1 MARKF
6 GVINKMSEKFED
18 YSYIING
25 VGGIGKTTLVY
36 EIGKIITGS
45 NEGTFIITCGGENKP
60 KHIPGAFGDV
70 APDFKTFCA
79 IVKELCDNKAEYPD
93 TRFIAIDSL
102 DEYARLTENFVVA
115 EWNAQ
120 CDINERVKSISQA
133 YKGYQKGESRA
144 CDLMIQQVIKLQE
157 AGYSILEIG
166 HTKTKMKEDVITK
179 VQFEQLT
186 CNLDNKYYNALKDKV
201 NLVAMCYWEN
211 VVENIEEKK
220 NAFTKKMDKV
230 GELTDRKR
238 VMVFADDDNAIDT
251 KTHFE
256 YITHKIDLSAE
267 GFIKA
272 VEEAIAAKIAA
283 TEDKPATKKSTSK
296 KTTKKSPVVDEED
309 DELMEKLKSVVAQ
322 AEEDE
327 TTVNEM
333 DGVNEDEIADDTA
346 PFDIDEYEEE
356 VVDENTVITLDDDR
370 LNAIRAA
377 FKASDVGVKTE
388 VKKYLTSYGNKLSA
402 EMKICDVNAIEKILG
417 LTRRFNNETGI

>member
-6 GVINKMSEKFED
+6 GTINKMSEKFED

-25 VGGIGKTTLVY
+25 VGKTTLVY
-36 EIGKIITGS
+36 EIGKIVTGS
-45 NEGTFIITCGGENKP
+45 DEGTFIITCGGENKP

-93 TRFIAIDSL
+93 TKFIAIDSL
-102 DEYARLTENFVVA
+102 DEYARICENFVVA
-115 EWNAQ
+115 EWNAT
-120 CDINERVKSISQA
+120 CDINERAKSIAQA
-133 YKGYQKGESRA
+133 YKGYQKGENRA
-144 CDLMIQQVIKLQE
+144 CDLMIQQVMKLQN

-166 HTKTKMKEDVITK
+166 HTKTKLKEDVLTK

-201 NLVAMCYWEN
+201 NLVCMCYWEN
-211 VVENIEEKK
+211 LVENIEEKK

-267 GFIKA
+267 GLIKA
-272 VEEAIAAKIAA
+272 VEEAIAMKLGT
-283 TEDKPATKKSTSK
+283 TENKPK
-296 KTTKKSPVVDEED
+296 KTTKKKTPKVEEPTEEIEEVVEETVDE
-309 DELMEKLKSVVAQ
+309 
-322 AEEDE
+322 
-327 TTVNEM
+327 
-333 DGVNEDEIADDTA
+333 A
-346 PFDIDEYEEE
+346 PFDLDGDIVGETFEDELEEAITP
-356 VVDENTVITLDDDR
+356 VDEDVL
-370 LNAIRAA
+370 AEIRAN
-377 FKASDVGVKTE
+377 FKSADAKTKAKVKTILGNYGGKLADEMRPSDVV
-388 VKKYLTSYGNKLSA
+388 
-402 EMKICDVNAIEKILG
+402 AIQKILD
-417 LTRRFNNETGI
+417 I

>member
-1 MARKF
+1 MARKY
-6 GVINKMSEKFED
+6 GTINKMSEKFED

-36 EIGKIITGS
+36 EIGKLITGS
-45 NEGTFIITCGGENKP
+45 DEGTFIITCGGENKP

-93 TRFIAIDSL
+93 TRFVAIDSL
-102 DEYARLTENFVVA
+102 DEYARIAENFVVA

-120 CDINERVKSISQA
+120 CDINERVKSVSQA
-133 YKGYQKGESRA
+133 YKGFQKGESRA
-144 CDLMIQQVIKLQE
+144 CDLMIQQVIKLQN

-166 HTKTKMKEDVITK
+166 HTKTKLKEDVISK

-230 GELTDRKR
+230 GDLTDRKR

-256 YITHKIDLSAE
+256 YITHKIDLSAG

-272 VEEAIAAKIAA
+272 VEEAIAMKIAA
-283 TEDKPATKKSTSK
+283 TDGKTTAKKTTTK
-296 KTTKKSPVVDEED
+296 KTTKKPEPVVEED
-309 DELMEKLKSVVAQ
+309 DELMEKLRSVVAQ

-327 TTVNEM
+327 TTGNEM
-333 DGVNEDEIADDTA
+333 YGVNEDEIADDTV
-346 PFDIDEYEEE
+346 PFDIDEDEEE
-356 VVDENTVITLDDDR
+356 VVDEDAVITLDDDR

-377 FKASDVGVKTE
+377 FKGSDATTKSE
-388 VKKYLTSYGNKLSA
+388 VKKHLVVYGGKLVA
-402 EMKICDVNAIEKILG
+402 EMKTSDVNAIEEILG
-417 LTRRFNNETGI
+417 LGDEV

>member
-45 NEGTFIITCGGENKP
+45 DEGTFIITCGGENKP

-79 IVKELCDNKAEYPD
+79 IVKELCDNKVEYPV
-93 TRFIAIDSL
+93 TKFVAIDSL
-102 DEYARLTENFVVA
+102 DEFARITENAVVA
-115 EWNAQ
+115 EYNASV
-120 CDINERVKSISQA
+120 DINERVKSISQA
-133 YKGYQKGESRA
+133 YKGFQKGESRA
-144 CDLMIQQVIKLQE
+144 CDLMIQQVMKLQA

-166 HTKTKMKEDVITK
+166 HTKTKLKEDVITK

-201 NLVAMCYWEN
+201 NLVCMCYWEN
-211 VVENIEEKK
+211 LVENIEEKK

-256 YITHKIDLSAE
+256 YIAHKIDLSAE
-267 GFIKA
+267 GLIKA
-272 VEEAIAAKIAA
+272 VEEAIAMKLGA
-283 TEDKPATKKSTSK
+283 TEDKPK
-296 KTTKKSPVVDEED
+296 KTTKKKTTKVEEPVIEE
-309 DELMEKLKSVVAQ
+309 EI
-322 AEEDE
+322 EDII
-327 TTVNEM
+327 
-333 DGVNEDEIADDTA
+333 DEI
-346 PFDIDEYEEE
+346 PFDIDDPIEEEDMIEEE
-356 VVDENTVITLDDDR
+356 VAPVDKAVLS
-370 LNAIRAA
+370 AIRAA
-377 FKASDVGVKTE
+377 FKEADASTKASVKT
-388 VKKYLTSYGNKLSA
+388 VLADYGNKLA
-402 EMKICDVNAIEKILG
+402 NEMRPSDVVKIQTILD
-417 LTRRFNNETGI
+417 I

>member
-45 NEGTFIITCGGENKP
+45 DEGTFIITCGGENKP

-93 TRFIAIDSL
+93 TRFVAIDSL
-102 DEYARLTENFVVA
+102 DEYARLAENFVVA

-120 CDINERVKSISQA
+120 CDINERVKSVSQA
-133 YKGYQKGESRA
+133 YKGFQKGESRA
-144 CDLMIQQVIKLQE
+144 CDLMIQQVIKLQN

-256 YITHKIDLSAE
+256 YITHKVDLSAQ
-267 GFIKA
+267 GFINA
-272 VEEAIAAKIAA
+272 VEEAIAMKIETTEGKIA
-283 TEDKPATKKSTSK
+283 KKSTPK
-296 KTTKKSPVVDEED
+296 KSTKKPPVVEKEHDQEDIELLAALREAVESAEKNDDVDDSTPPFDVNEEINDIFSEEETVEED
-309 DELMEKLKSVVAQ
+309 AM
-322 AEEDE
+322 
-327 TTVNEM
+327 
-333 DGVNEDEIADDTA
+333 
-346 PFDIDEYEEE
+346 
-356 VVDENTVITLDDDR
+356 ITLDADR
-370 LNAIRAA
+370 MAAIRASFKNA
-377 FKASDVGVKTE
+377 DATSKSSIKSILANYGGKLVAELKASD
-388 VKKYLTSYGNKLSA
+388 A
-402 EMKICDVNAIEKILG
+402 AKIEEILG
-417 LTRRFNNETGI
+417 LNDEV

>member
-45 NEGTFIITCGGENKP
+45 DEGTFIITCGGENKP

-70 APDFKTFCA
+70 APDFKTFVA

-93 TRFIAIDSL
+93 TKFIAIDSL
-102 DEYARLTENFVVA
+102 DEFARICENFVVS
-115 EWNAQ
+115 EWNAT
-120 CDINERVKSISQA
+120 CDINERAKSIAQA
-133 YKGYQKGESRA
+133 YKGYQKGENRA
-144 CDLMIQQVIKLQE
+144 CDLMIQQVMKLQN

-166 HTKTKMKEDVITK
+166 HTKTKMKEDVLTK

-272 VEEAIAAKIAA
+272 VEEAIAIKLGN
-283 TEDKPATKKSTSK
+283 TDDKVEKKPAAKKKSTK
-296 KTTKKSPVVDEED
+296 KPEPVEEPIEDVEEAVVDEVPFEIEESFEED
-309 DELMEKLKSVVAQ
+309 DAM
-322 AEEDE
+322 
-327 TTVNEM
+327 
-333 DGVNEDEIADDTA
+333 
-346 PFDIDEYEEE
+346 
-356 VVDENTVITLDDDR
+356 ITLDAER
-370 LNAIRAA
+370 LTAIRAA
-377 FKASDVGVKTE
+377 FKAADANAKAE
-388 VKKYLTSYGNKLSA
+388 VKKHLVDYNNKLSDT
-402 EMKICDVNAIEKILG
+402 MKSSDVDAIESILG
-417 LTRRFNNETGI
+417 LSDEV

>member
-6 GVINKMSEKFED
+6 GKINKMSENFED

-45 NEGTFIITCGGENKP
+45 DEGTFIITCGGENKP

-79 IVKELCDNKAEYPD
+79 IVKELCDNKEEYPN
-93 TRFIAIDSL
+93 TRFVAIDSL
-102 DEYARLTENFVVA
+102 DEYARITENFVVS
-115 EWNAQ
+115 EWNSQ
-120 CDINERVKSISQA
+120 CDINERAKSISQA
-133 YKGYQKGESRA
+133 YKGFQKGENRA
-144 CDLMIQQVIKLQE
+144 CDLMIQQVIKLQN

-166 HTKTKMKEDVITK
+166 HTRTKLKEDTITK

-211 VVENIEEKK
+211 TLENIEEKK

-256 YITHKIDLSAE
+256 YITSKIDLSAE

-272 VEEAIAAKIAA
+272 VEEAIAIKLGT
-283 TEDKPATKKSTSK
+283 TEDKIDKKST
-296 KTTKKSPVVDEED
+296 TKKKSTKKPEPVVSEPELEED
-309 DELMEKLKSVVAQ
+309 SEAADEQ
-322 AEEDE
+322 
-327 TTVNEM
+327 
-333 DGVNEDEIADDTA
+333 
-346 PFDIDEYEEE
+346 IDEDFDLFNKEEAEREEE
-356 VVDENTVITLDDDR
+356 ATTPVDKEVLS
-370 LNAIRAA
+370 AIRAG
-377 FKASDVGVKTE
+377 FKSSDADTKSSVRTILANYNGKLSSEMRASDVERIKE
-388 VKKYLTSYGNKLSA
+388 
-402 EMKICDVNAIEKILG
+402 ILG
-417 LTRRFNNETGI
+417 I

>member
-1 MARKF
+1 MPRKF
-6 GVINKMSEKFED
+6 GKINKMSEKFED

-79 IVKELCDNKAEYPD
+79 IVKELCNNKSEYPD
-93 TRFIAIDSL
+93 TRFVAIDSL
-102 DEYARLTENFVVA
+102 DEYARITENFVVS
-115 EWNAQ
+115 EWNSQ
-120 CDINERVKSISQA
+120 CDINERAKSIAQA
-133 YKGYQKGESRA
+133 YKGFQKGENRA
-144 CDLMIQQVIKLQE
+144 CDLMIQQIIKLQN

-166 HTKTKMKEDVITK
+166 HTKTKLKEDVITK

-211 VVENIEEKK
+211 IVENIEEKK

-256 YITHKIDLSAE
+256 YITSKIDLSAE

-272 VEEAIAAKIAA
+272 VEEAISMKIEA
-283 TEDKPATKKSTSK
+283 TEGKVETNKSTPKKKST
-296 KTTKKSPVVDEED
+296 KSTPAPIPISEPDPEENPEVSEED
-309 DELMEKLKSVVAQ
+309 FDIFGDDETSQEEEAVVPVDKETLTSIRSSFKSADVDTKSQVKSVLS
-322 AEEDE
+322 
-327 TTVNEM
+327 NYN
-333 DGVNEDEIADDTA
+333 G
-346 PFDIDEYEEE
+346 
-356 VVDENTVITLDDDR
+356 
-370 LNAIRAA
+370 
-377 FKASDVGVKTE
+377 
-388 VKKYLTSYGNKLSA
+388 KLSS
-402 EMKICDVNAIEKILG
+402 EMRPSDIEKIKEILG
-417 LTRRFNNETGI
+417 I

>member
-36 EIGKIITGS
+36 EIGKIVTGS
-45 NEGTFIITCGGENKP
+45 DEGTFIITCGGENKP

-70 APDFKTFCA
+70 APDFKTFCS
-79 IVKELCDNKAEYPD
+79 IVKELCDNKVEYPD
-93 TRFIAIDSL
+93 TKFVAIDSL
-102 DEYARLTENFVVA
+102 DEFARICENFVVA
-115 EWNAQ
+115 EWNAT
-120 CDINERVKSISQA
+120 CDINERAKSIAQA
-133 YKGYQKGESRA
+133 YKGYQKGENRA
-144 CDLMIQQVIKLQE
+144 CDLMIQQIIKLQN

-166 HTKTKMKEDVITK
+166 HTKTKLKEDILTK

-256 YITHKIDLSAE
+256 YITHKIDLTAQ
-267 GFIKA
+267 GFIDA
-272 VEEAIAAKIAA
+272 VEEAIAMKVGKSAEK
-283 TEDKPATKKSTSK
+283 TETKKSTKKSTK
-296 KTTKKSPVVDEED
+296 KTPVKEED
-309 DELMEKLKSVVAQ
+309 DEFLEQLKVVESVEEKNEVEDEAPFDVDSEIDDIF
-322 AEEDE
+322 EEDE
-327 TTVNEM
+327 TV
-333 DGVNEDEIADDTA
+333 EDEM
-346 PFDIDEYEEE
+346 
-356 VVDENTVITLDDDR
+356 ITLDADR
-370 LNAIRAA
+370 LTAIRNA
-377 FKASDVGVKTE
+377 FKGADPSAKAKVKTHLASYGGKLTDTMKSSDV
-388 VKKYLTSYGNKLSA
+388 S
-402 EMKICDVNAIEKILG
+402 AIEEALG
-417 LTRRFNNETGI
+417 LSDEV

>member
-45 NEGTFIITCGGENKP
+45 DEGTFIITCGGENRP

-70 APDFKTFCA
+70 ATDFKTFCA
-79 IVKELCDNKAEYPD
+79 IVKELCDNKAEYPN
-93 TRFIAIDSL
+93 TRFVAIDSL
-102 DEYARLTENFVVA
+102 DEYARIAENFVVA

-120 CDINERVKSISQA
+120 CDINERAKSISQA
-133 YKGYQKGESRA
+133 YKGYQKGETRA
-144 CDLMIQQVIKLQE
+144 CDLMIQQVMKLQA

-166 HTKTKMKEDVITK
+166 HTKTKLKEDIISK

-230 GELTDRKR
+230 GELADRKR

-256 YITHKIDLSAE
+256 YITHKIDLSSA

-272 VEEAIAAKIAA
+272 VEEAIAMKVAA
-283 TEDKPATKKSTSK
+283 TEGKTATKKSA
-296 KTTKKSPVVDEED
+296 KKSAKKPQVVEEED
-309 DELMEKLKSVVAQ
+309 DVLDDINDKLREALNNTDVDVNND
-322 AEEDE
+322 DE
-327 TTVNEM
+327 
-333 DGVNEDEIADDTA
+333 A
-346 PFDIDEYEEE
+346 PFDVDDVDIFDEDVEA
-356 VVDENTVITLDDDR
+356 VDEDQVITLDDDR

-377 FKASDVGVKTE
+377 FKSSDAGTKAK
-388 VKKYLTSYGNKLSA
+388 VKKHLVDYNNKLSA
-402 EMKICDVNAIEKILG
+402 EMKTSDVNAIEEILG
-417 LTRRFNNETGI
+417 LNDEV

>member
-36 EIGKIITGS
+36 EIGKIVTGS

-79 IVKELCDNKAEYPD
+79 IVKELCDNKAEYPS
-93 TRFIAIDSL
+93 TKFVAIDSL
-102 DEYARLTENFVVA
+102 DEFARICENFVVA
-115 EWNAQ
+115 EWNAT
-120 CDINERVKSISQA
+120 CDINERAKSIAQS
-133 YKGYQKGESRA
+133 YKGYQKGENRA
-144 CDLMIQQVIKLQE
+144 CDLMIQQIIKLQN

-166 HTKTKMKEDVITK
+166 HTKTKMKEDILTK

-211 VVENIEEKK
+211 IVENIEEKK

-256 YITHKIDLSAE
+256 YITHKIDLSAQ
-267 GFIKA
+267 GFINA
-272 VEEAIAAKIAA
+272 VEEAIAMKVGTT
-283 TEDKPATKKSTSK
+283 TEKTETKKTTTTKKSTK
-296 KTTKKSPVVDEED
+296 KPQVVETYPDEEE
-309 DELMEKLKSVVAQ
+309 DELTAKLKATLAQ
-322 AEEDE
+322 AEEKKE
-327 TTVNEM
+327 V
-333 DGVNEDEIADDTA
+333 EDEA
-346 PFDIDEYEEE
+346 PFDVDEIDDIFEEETEEIDEM
-356 VVDENTVITLDDDR
+356 ITLDADR
-370 LNAIRAA
+370 MGAIRDSYKTATA
-377 FKASDVGVKTE
+377 QKKAE
-388 VKKYLTSYGNKLSA
+388 VKKYLANYNGRLCDT
-402 EMKICDVNAIEKILG
+402 MKQSDVAAIEKALG
-417 LTRRFNNETGI
+417 LSDEV

>member
-6 GVINKMSEKFED
+6 GTINKMSEKFED

-36 EIGKIITGS
+36 EIGKLVTGS
-45 NEGTFIITCGGENKP
+45 DEGTFIITCGGENKP

-70 APDFKTFCA
+70 APDFKTFMA
-79 IVKELCDNKAEYPD
+79 IVKELCDNKAEYPY
-93 TRFIAIDSL
+93 TKFVAIDSL
-102 DEYARLTENFVVA
+102 DEFARISDNYVVA
-115 EWNAQ
+115 EWNSQ
-120 CDINERVKSISQA
+120 CDINERAKSIAQA
-133 YKGYQKGESRA
+133 YKGYQKGENRS
-144 CDLMIQQVIKLQE
+144 CDLMIQQVMKLQN

-166 HTKTKMKEDVITK
+166 HTKTKLKEDVLTK

-256 YITHKIDLSAE
+256 YITHKIDLSAQ
-267 GFIKA
+267 GFIDA
-272 VEEAIAAKIAA
+272 VEEAIAIKIGKS
-283 TEDKPATKKSTSK
+283 EDKPA
-296 KTTKKSPVVDEED
+296 KTTKKKVAKKPEPVVE
-309 DELMEKLKSVVAQ
+309 
-322 AEEDE
+322 
-327 TTVNEM
+327 
-333 DGVNEDEIADDTA
+333 
-346 PFDIDEYEEE
+346 EEE
-356 VVDENTVITLDDDR
+356 VVEDVVEDIDDDTKLPFDIEEDFEDEDAVITLDEDR
-370 LNAIRAA
+370 LAAIRAK
-377 FKASDVGVKTE
+377 FKAADSETKAKVKE
-388 VKKYLTSYGNKLSA
+388 HLVEYGNKLSN
-402 EMKICDVNAIEKILG
+402 EMKKSDVEAIEKILKKSQ
-417 LTRRFNNETGI
+417 EDEDEV

>member
-45 NEGTFIITCGGENKP
+45 NEGTFIITCGGENTP

-79 IVKELCDNKAEYPD
+79 IVKELCDNKAEYPN
-93 TRFIAIDSL
+93 TRFVAIDSL
-102 DEYARLTENFVVA
+102 DEYARITENFVVS
-115 EWNAQ
+115 EWNSQ
-120 CDINERVKSISQA
+120 CDINERAKSISQA
-133 YKGYQKGESRA
+133 YKGFQKGENRA
-144 CDLMIQQVIKLQE
+144 CDLMIQQVIKLQN

-166 HTKTKMKEDVITK
+166 HTKTKLKEDVITK

-211 VVENIEEKK
+211 TVENIEEKK

-256 YITHKIDLSAE
+256 YITSKIDLSAE

-272 VEEAIAAKIAA
+272 VEEAIAMKIAA
-283 TEDKPATKKSTSK
+283 TEGNVETNKSTTKKSTKS
-296 KTTKKSPVVDEED
+296 TKQPEPVVDEPKPEENPEAA
-309 DELMEKLKSVVAQ
+309 DEQ
-322 AEEDE
+322 
-327 TTVNEM
+327 
-333 DGVNEDEIADDTA
+333 
-346 PFDIDEYEEE
+346 IDEDFDLFDEEE
-356 VVDENTVITLDDDR
+356 TPQEEEAVVPIDKDTLTS
-370 LNAIRAA
+370 IRAS
-377 FKASDVGVKTE
+377 FKAADAGTKAQVKVVLGNYGGKLSSEMRPSDV
-388 VKKYLTSYGNKLSA
+388 
-402 EMKICDVNAIEKILG
+402 EKIKEILG
-417 LTRRFNNETGI
+417 I

>member
-6 GVINKMSEKFED
+6 GTINKMSEKFED

-36 EIGKIITGS
+36 EIGKLITGS
-45 NEGTFIITCGGENKP
+45 DEGTFIITCGGENKP

-93 TRFIAIDSL
+93 TKFIAIDSL
-102 DEYARLTENFVVA
+102 DEYARICENFVVA
-115 EWNAQ
+115 EWNSQ
-120 CDINERVKSISQA
+120 CDINERAKSIAQA
-133 YKGYQKGESRA
+133 YKGYQKGENRA
-144 CDLMIQQVIKLQE
+144 CDLMIQQVMKLQN

-166 HTKTKMKEDVITK
+166 HTKTKLKEDVLTK

-201 NLVAMCYWEN
+201 NLVCMCYWEN
-211 VVENIEEKK
+211 LVENIEEKK

-230 GELTDRKR
+230 GELADRKR

-267 GFIKA
+267 GLIKA
-272 VEEAIAAKIAA
+272 VEEAIAIKLGK
-283 TEDKPATKKSTSK
+283 TEDKPK
-296 KTTKKSPVVDEED
+296 KTTKKKAAKIEEPADEVVEEI
-309 DELMEKLKSVVAQ
+309 
-322 AEEDE
+322 ED
-327 TTVNEM
+327 TVDTPPFDM
-333 DGVNEDEIADDTA
+333 EDEIIG
-346 PFDIDEYEEE
+346 DIFEDEDIIEEE
-356 VVDENTVITLDDDR
+356 AILPVEKDALT
-370 LNAIRAA
+370 AIRAA
-377 FKASDVGVKTE
+377 FKSADAESKAEIKTILGNYGGKLANEMKPSDVT
-388 VKKYLTSYGNKLSA
+388 
-402 EMKICDVNAIEKILG
+402 KIKKIL
-417 LTRRFNNETGI
+417 EI

>member
-6 GVINKMSEKFED
+6 GKINKMSEKFED

-36 EIGKIITGS
+36 EIGKLITGS
-45 NEGTFIITCGGENKP
+45 DEGTFIITCGGENKP

-70 APDFKTFCA
+70 APDFKTFKE
-79 IVKELCDNKAEYPD
+79 IVKELCDNKKEYPN
-93 TRFIAIDSL
+93 TKFIAIDSL
-102 DEYARLTENFVVA
+102 DEYARIVENAVVA
-115 EWNAQ
+115 EWNSQ
-120 CDINERVKSISQA
+120 CDISERAKSIAQA
-133 YKGYQKGESRA
+133 YKGYQKGENRA
-144 CDLMIQQVIKLQE
+144 CDLMIQQVVKLQD
-157 AGYSILEIG
+157 AGYSIIEIG

-211 VVENIEEKK
+211 IVENIEEKK

-272 VEEAIAAKIAA
+272 VEEAIAIKLNGGENIEAKKTPSVKKEEKKSA
-283 TEDKPATKKSTSK
+283 PAT
-296 KTTKKSPVVDEED
+296 VVED
-309 DELMEKLKSVVAQ
+309 DDLSSIAP
-322 AEEDE
+322 D
-327 TTVNEM
+327 
-333 DGVNEDEIADDTA
+333 DEDEI
-346 PFDIDEYEEE
+346 PFDIDESEAEEPKLIKLSKERLATIRKTFQTADDNVRKE
-356 VVDENTVITLDDDR
+356 VRKFLANY
-370 LNAIRAA
+370 N
-377 FKASDVGVKTE
+377 
-388 VKKYLTSYGNKLSA
+388 NKLA
-402 EMKICDVNAIEKILG
+402 DEMLETDVTAIEKALG
-417 LTRRFNNETGI
+417 I

>member
-1 MARKF
+1 MARKY
-6 GVINKMSEKFED
+6 GTINKMSEKFED

-93 TRFIAIDSL
+93 TRFVAIDSL
-102 DEYARLTENFVVA
+102 DEYARLAENFVVA
-115 EWNAQ
+115 EWNAT
-120 CDINERVKSISQA
+120 CDINERAKSIAQA
-133 YKGYQKGESRA
+133 YKGYQKGENRA
-144 CDLMIQQVIKLQE
+144 CDLMIQQVIKLQN

-166 HTKTKMKEDVITK
+166 HTKTKLKEDVITK

-256 YITHKIDLSAE
+256 YIAHKIDLSAQ
-267 GFIKA
+267 GFINA
-272 VEEAIAAKIAA
+272 VEEAIAMKIEA
-283 TEDKPATKKSTSK
+283 TEGKPTTKKST
-296 KTTKKSPVVDEED
+296 TKKSTKKPPVVEEEHD
-309 DELMEKLKSVVAQ
+309 QEDIELLAALIEAVES
-322 AEEDE
+322 AEEK
-327 TTVNEM
+327 
-333 DGVNEDEIADDTA
+333 NEDVDDSTP
-346 PFDIDEYEEE
+346 PFDIEEE
-356 VVDENTVITLDDDR
+356 IDD
-370 LNAIRAA
+370 I
-377 FKASDVGVKTE
+377 FSE
-388 VKKYLTSYGNKLSA
+388 
-402 EMKICDVNAIEKILG
+402 E
-417 LTRRFNNETGI
+417 

>member
-6 GVINKMSEKFED
+6 GTINKMSEKFED

-25 VGGIGKTTLVY
+25 VGGIGKTSLVY
-36 EIGKIITGS
+36 QIGKIITGS
-45 NEGTFIITCGGENKP
+45 DEGTFIITCGGENKP

-93 TRFIAIDSL
+93 TKFVAIDSL
-102 DEYARLTENFVVA
+102 DEYARITENFVVA
-115 EWNAQ
+115 EYNASV
-120 CDINERVKSISQA
+120 DINERVKSISQA
-133 YKGYQKGESRA
+133 YKGFQKGESRA
-144 CDLMIQQVIKLQE
+144 CDLMIQQVIKLQS

-166 HTKTKMKEDVITK
+166 HTKTKLKEDVISK
-179 VQFEQLT
+179 IQFEQLT

-272 VEEAIAAKIAA
+272 VEDAIAMKLEA
-283 TEDKPATKKSTSK
+283 TEDKPK
-296 KTTKKSPVVDEED
+296 KTTKKKTPKIEEPVEE
-309 DELMEKLKSVVAQ
+309 V
-322 AEEDE
+322 
-327 TTVNEM
+327 
-333 DGVNEDEIADDTA
+333 
-346 PFDIDEYEEE
+346 EEE
-356 VVDENTVITLDDDR
+356 VIEEALVDLEEEIESDIFGDELDEEAIAPVDKAA
-370 LNAIRAA
+370 LTAIRGA
-377 FKASDVGVKTE
+377 FKEADAETKAEVKVILGNYGGKLANEMKPSDV
-388 VKKYLTSYGNKLSA
+388 NKIM
-402 EMKICDVNAIEKILG
+402 EILD
-417 LTRRFNNETGI
+417 I

>member
-6 GVINKMSEKFED
+6 GIINKMSEKFED

-36 EIGKIITGS
+36 EIGKIVTGS
-45 NEGTFIITCGGENKP
+45 DEGTFIITCGGENKP
-60 KHIPGAFGDV
+60 RHIPGAFGDV

-79 IVKELCDNKAEYPD
+79 IVKELCDNKAEYPA
-93 TRFIAIDSL
+93 TKFVAIDSL
-102 DEYARLTENFVVA
+102 DEYARIAENFVVA

-120 CDINERVKSISQA
+120 CDINERVKSVSQA
-133 YKGYQKGESRA
+133 YKGFQKGESRA
-144 CDLMIQQVIKLQE
+144 CDLMIQQVIKLQN

-166 HTKTKMKEDVITK
+166 HTKTKLKEDVISK

-272 VEEAIAAKIAA
+272 VEEAIATKIAE
-283 TEDKPATKKSTSK
+283 TEGGTDTK
-296 KTTKKSPVVDEED
+296 KTTKKKSAKKPEPTPVVE
-309 DELMEKLKSVVAQ
+309 
-322 AEEDE
+322 EEDE
-327 TTVNEM
+327 VVKMAKAALERANDVAE
-333 DGVNEDEIADDTA
+333 DDTV
-346 PFDIDEYEEE
+346 PFDIEDEDIFEEE
-356 VVDENTVITLDDDR
+356 ANEVDEMIVLDADR
-370 LNAIRAA
+370 LTAIRNA
-377 FKASDVGVKTE
+377 FKGADATKKAAVKAHLVE
-388 VKKYLTSYGNKLSA
+388 YNNKLSDT
-402 EMKICDVNAIEKILG
+402 MKSSDVNAIEEILG
-417 LTRRFNNETGI
+417 LNDEV